1 MQATLVRLWML
12 GQRTS
17 VWSPWLALVNGDKIY
32 GNWLYSTGTLMTP
45 LTGAECPS
53 QKFLFTVDTFG
64 KKGEPKHQCTIA
76 ALKFDDGD
84 KLFRKSF
91 LLFSM

>member
-1 MQATLVRLWML
+1 
-12 GQRTS
+12 
-17 VWSPWLALVNGDKIY
+17 
-32 GNWLYSTGTLMTP
+32 MTP